1 MEFSE
6 ITNEGIYFP
15 IYSLLKTS
23 KRNRPIRVVR
33 CVRFDEPS
41 LDICNYVVA
50 YLQRSLKILIKAVRQ
65 GLSKPRNPF
74 LSYYAGKPLK
84 RATISKY
91 ITDVLSLAGI

>member
-1 MEFSE
+1 M
-6 ITNEGIYFP
+6 
-15 IYSLLKTS
+15 
-23 KRNRPIRVVR
+23 VR

-74 LSYYAGKPLK
+74 LSYYSGKPLK
-84 RATISKY
+84 RETISKY
-91 ITDVLSLAGI
+91 ITDVLSLAGINTKCFKAHTTHGALPSVMS